1 MFPAGEVSSYK
12 TNLWSTNH
20 GKKELLKWF
29 VKHKFLLYLFIFTL
43 EIVGYFFFLQN
54 QWHLSYCKITIKF

>member
-12 TNLWSTNH
+12 TANLWSTNH

-29 VKHKFLLYLFIFTL
+29 VKHSSCCTYLF
-43 EIVGYFFFLQN
+43 
-54 QWHLSYCKITIKF
+54 SR